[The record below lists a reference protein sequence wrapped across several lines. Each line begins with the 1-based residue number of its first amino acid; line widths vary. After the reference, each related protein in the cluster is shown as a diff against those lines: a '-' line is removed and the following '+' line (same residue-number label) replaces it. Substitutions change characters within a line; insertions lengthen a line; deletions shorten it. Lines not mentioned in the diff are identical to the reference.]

1 MLTFKDYAEM
11 NGVTYEAV
19 RSQVKRYEKEL
30 EGHIRKVGRKQFLDD
45 VAIAFLDEKRQDH
58 PVILKEQGKDELI
71 TSLEKQVQF
80 LLAENARLANE
91 AAAAQKEA
99 REIEKENNALK
110 LENKDI
116 KLLQESVQ
124 SKDNVIRELQATNSS
139 QNAKIAEISLE
150 KENKERILE
159 DVENRLKLT
168 SNELQQLSADLD
180 AEKNRK
186 LSFKERLTGRKQG

>member
-30 EGHIRKVGRKQFLDD
+30 DGHIRKVGRKQFLDD

-58 PVILKEQGKDELI
+58 PVILKEQGKDDLI
-71 TSLEKQVQF
+71 ASLEAQVKH

-91 AAAAQKEA
+91 AAAAQKDA
-99 REIEKENNALK
+99 REIEKENNALR
-110 LENKDI
+110 LENKDV
-116 KLLQESVQ
+116 KFLQESVR
-124 SKDNVIRELQATNSS
+124 SKDELIAT

-150 KENKERILE
+150 NKKKDESLTE
-159 DVENRLKLT
+159 SEKQLKT
-168 SNELQQLSADLD
+168 ASDEVSELQREVYFYENQ
-180 AEKNRK
+180 
-186 LSFKERLTGRKQG
+186 SFFDRIRGKKYQKQG